1 MKKAYYEEIVEAK
14 EAIAKAMETAIEVD
28 GGERELSLAEMI
40 CLDEYRAEAL
50 DLLVRW
56 IHTAQSVKLRIAAF
70 TVLVLGS
77 FSEDTLCFSMPATR
91 DCCSEYRHIRSRLK
105 HQKPLE
111 LYMYA
116 FGGNGSFGVRIA

>member
-1 MKKAYYEEIVEAK
+1 MKYYEEIVEAK

-28 GGERELSLAEMI
+28 GGESELSLAELI
-40 CLDEYRAEAL
+40 CIDEYRAEAL

-56 IHTAQSVKLRIAAF
+56 IHTAQSMKLRIAAY

-77 FSEDTLCFSMPATR
+77 FSEDNLCFNMPATC
-91 DCCSEYRHIRSRLK
+91 DCCSEYRYIRSRLK
-105 HQKPLE
+105 HHKPLE

-116 FGGNGSFGVRIA
+116 FGGEGTFGVRIA